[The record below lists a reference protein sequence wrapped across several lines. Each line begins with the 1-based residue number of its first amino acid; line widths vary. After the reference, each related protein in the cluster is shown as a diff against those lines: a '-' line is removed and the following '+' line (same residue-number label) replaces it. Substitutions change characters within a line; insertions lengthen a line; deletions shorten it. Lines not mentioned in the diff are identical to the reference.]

1 MTMPTFATDSAASF
15 DAAVTGEVRRQQQIY
30 LVSQVPIVMAVNL
43 INGMLVTILF
53 TAHGY
58 GGTIAAW
65 YAVLVG
71 LTFIQFWGWRRVR
84 SLPVPAKVS
93 GRSLRQAEL
102 WSALLGGL
110 WGSVSLI
117 VMTPSVPDQM
127 FLAVLIA
134 GMTAGTTSVLNP
146 LPRVTSHFVIAAL
159 IPLVLRMLIEAQTL
173 HLIVACLAIVFA
185 GALLRGSLRAYEQ
198 FAALIAKSHALNEA
212 RADMVDAL
220 ETSDD
225 AFALFDSQG
234 RLSIANKRFREWF
247 PDDVTVTGA
256 HQITGHQ
263 RVADRWLQSAVLPT
277 SRGGHVAV
285 HSDISALKQR
295 ESELTESTREAQ
307 EANRAKS
314 EFLANM
320 SHELRTPLN
329 AVIGFSEMMHGEV
342 FGPLGH
348 PKYKDYNLDIFNSAT
363 HLLSIIQDIL
373 DLSKI
378 ESSRYEISPERTDPR
393 DVARWVATL
402 CANQPR
408 TAHRNGLELNIP
420 DDFGC
425 LMVDPR
431 AYKQILLNLVNNAY
445 KFTPESGRIGIEGH
459 FLPSGEPAI
468 TVWDTGIGIPADKLE
483 DVRKP
488 FHQVEGAFQ
497 RKFQG
502 TGLGLSISD
511 ALTTL
516 HGGRLLLES
525 ELGKGTRVTVAL
537 PANLHIPTAAHALA
551 RSAAE

>member
-1 MTMPTFATDSAASF
+1 MTKPTLATDGAASM
-15 DAAVTGEVRRQQQIY
+15 DAAVAGEVRRQQQLY

-43 INGMLVTILF
+43 INGMLVVVLF
-53 TAHGY
+53 WAHGY
-58 GGTIAAW
+58 AQTISAW
-65 YAVLVG
+65 YSVLVG
-71 LTFIQFWGWRRVR
+71 LTFLQYLGWRRVR
-84 SLPVPAKVS
+84 SMPVPKSVS
-93 GRSLRQAEL
+93 GRSLRQAEI
-102 WSALLGGL
+102 WSAVLGGL
-110 WGSVSLI
+110 WGSVSLV

-159 IPLVLRMLIEAQTL
+159 IPLVTRMLIEAQTL

-185 GALLRGSLRAYEQ
+185 GALLRGSMRAYQQ
-198 FAALIAKSHALNEA
+198 FAELIAKSHALNEA

-234 RLSIANKRFREWF
+234 KLSIANKRFREWF
-247 PDDVTVTGA
+247 PEEVTVDA
-256 HQITGHQ
+256 PHQISGHQ
-263 RVADRWLQSAVLPT
+263 KVGERWLQSAVLPT
-277 SRGGHVAV
+277 ARGGHVAV
-285 HSDISALKQR
+285 HSDISALKLR
-295 ESELTESTREAQ
+295 ESELTESMREAQ

-314 EFLANM
+314 DFLANM

-363 HLLSIIQDIL
+363 HLLAIIQDIL

-408 TAHRNGLELNIP
+408 TAHRNGLELDIGAE
-420 DDFGC
+420 FG
-425 LMVDPR
+425 LVMVDPR
-431 AYKQILLNLVNNAY
+431 AFKQILLNLVNNAY
-445 KFTPESGRIGIEGH
+445 KFTPENGRIGIEGRI
-459 FLPSGEPAI
+459 LASGEPAL

-525 ELGKGTRVTVAL
+525 ELGKGTRVSVVL
-537 PANLHIPTAAHALA
+537 PANLHIPNSAQALS